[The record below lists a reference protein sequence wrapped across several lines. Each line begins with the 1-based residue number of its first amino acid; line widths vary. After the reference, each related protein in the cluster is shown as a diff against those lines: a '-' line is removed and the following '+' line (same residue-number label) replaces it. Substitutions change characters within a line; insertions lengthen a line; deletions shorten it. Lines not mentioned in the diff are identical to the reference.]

1 MKIVNITVKKVYRFN
16 CPNCQLR
23 LESDSSELLDMVRI
37 INKLLYERSGHNMTK
52 DQIIALEN
60 LQRVAMDHVRIAGAI
75 DDAIQAIKLE
85 MDIERPDYLRMLV
98 KKYWYY
104 LQDRKAA
111 MGEDLNTRENE
122 AWKDLL
128 FTIPTEKES

>member
-1 MKIVNITVKKVYRFN
+1 
-16 CPNCQLR
+16 
-23 LESDSSELLDMVRI
+23 
-37 INKLLYERSGHNMTK
+37 MTK

-85 MDIERPDYLRMLV
+85 MDIERPDYLEMLV
-98 KKYWYY
+98 RTHRNY

-111 MGEDLNTRENE
+111 LGKDFDTRENE

-128 FTIPTEKES
+128 FAISSKKES

>member
-1 MKIVNITVKKVYRFN
+1 
-16 CPNCQLR
+16 
-23 LESDSSELLDMVRI
+23 
-37 INKLLYERSGHNMTK
+37 MTK

-75 DDAIQAIKLE
+75 DEAIQAIKLE
-85 MDIERPDYLRMLV
+85 MDIERPDYLELLV
-98 KKYWYY
+98 KTHQNY

-111 MGEDLNTRENE
+111 LGKDFDTRENE

-128 FTIPTEKES
+128 FAISTKKES

>member
-1 MKIVNITVKKVYRFN
+1 
-16 CPNCQLR
+16 
-23 LESDSSELLDMVRI
+23 
-37 INKLLYERSGHNMTK
+37 MTK
-52 DQIIALEN
+52 NQIIALEN

-85 MDIERPDYLRMLV
+85 MDIERPDYLELLV
-98 KKYWYY
+98 KTHQNY

-111 MGEDLNTRENE
+111 LGKDFDTRENE

-128 FTIPTEKES
+128 FAVSTKKES

>member
-1 MKIVNITVKKVYRFN
+1 
-16 CPNCQLR
+16 
-23 LESDSSELLDMVRI
+23 
-37 INKLLYERSGHNMTK
+37 MTK

-85 MDIERPDYLRMLV
+85 MDIERPDYLEILV
-98 KKYWYY
+98 KTHLNY

-111 MGEDLNTRENE
+111 LGKDFDTRENE

-128 FTIPTEKES
+128 FAISTKKES

>member
-1 MKIVNITVKKVYRFN
+1 
-16 CPNCQLR
+16 
-23 LESDSSELLDMVRI
+23 
-37 INKLLYERSGHNMTK
+37 MTK

-85 MDIERPDYLRMLV
+85 MDIEKPDYLEILV
-98 KKYWYY
+98 KTHQNY
-104 LQDRKAA
+104 LQDRKAVL
-111 MGEDLNTRENE
+111 GKDFDTRENE

-128 FTIPTEKES
+128 FAISSKKES

>member
-1 MKIVNITVKKVYRFN
+1 
-16 CPNCQLR
+16 
-23 LESDSSELLDMVRI
+23 
-37 INKLLYERSGHNMTK
+37 MTK

-75 DDAIQAIKLE
+75 DEAIQAIKLE
-85 MDIERPDYLRMLV
+85 MDIERPDYLEILV
-98 KKYWYY
+98 KTHQNY

-111 MGEDLNTRENE
+111 LGKDFDTRENE

-128 FTIPTEKES
+128 FAISSKKES

>member
-1 MKIVNITVKKVYRFN
+1 
-16 CPNCQLR
+16 
-23 LESDSSELLDMVRI
+23 
-37 INKLLYERSGHNMTK
+37 MTK

-75 DDAIQAIKLE
+75 DEAIQAIKLE
-85 MDIERPDYLRMLV
+85 MDIERPDYLEILI
-98 KKYWYY
+98 KTHQNY

-111 MGEDLNTRENE
+111 LGKDFDTRENE

-128 FTIPTEKES
+128 FAISSKKES